1 MLVLEKK
8 QIAQLIQNIADNIIS
23 TTASNEIIAVVG
35 IRRKGIFIGNRLAA
49 ILSEKLGREIECG
62 STDITLYRDDVHDP
76 ERVLN
81 IAPTDIPFDIE
92 GKTIILVDDVLH
104 TGRSCRAAIDSII
117 EFGRPA
123 AIRLAA
129 LIERDKRE
137 FPIQAD
143 YVGMHIDV
151 KDNSKI
157 AVSTEELDGVD
168 EVRII
173 QNEEKQN

>member
-8 QIAQLIQNIADNIIS
+8 QIARIIENIAESIINNTS
-23 TTASNEIIAVVG
+23 ANETIAVVG

-49 ILSEKLGREIECG
+49 ILSNKLGREIECG

-76 ERVLN
+76 EKVLN

-143 YVGMHIDV
+143 YIGKHIDV
-151 KDNSKI
+151 DDDCKVVVK
-157 AVSTEELDGVD
+157 TEELDGID

-173 QNEEKQN
+173 KNEENQN